1 MPSVCQWICATHRLP
16 IAQERDLDGNGLEAP
31 MFMKLTDALQRLMQQ
46 VEDAVPQPEHK
57 SQMGARS
64 VVQAMRASHGAA
76 GSACKATGQAADLTR
91 LTRTRRGLHRE
102 IVGAVQSQSRNLC
115 PKRLNHL
122 YRKCANDS
130 HNEPVVYVL
139 RSKHGR
145 ARGGIQ

>member
-64 VVQAMRASHGAA
+64 VVRAMGASHTTIEL
-76 GSACKATGQAADLTR
+76 ACKAA
-91 LTRTRRGLHRE
+91 E
-102 IVGAVQSQSRNLC
+102 
-115 PKRLNHL
+115 
-122 YRKCANDS
+122 
-130 HNEPVVYVL
+130 
-139 RSKHGR
+139 
-145 ARGGIQ
+145 